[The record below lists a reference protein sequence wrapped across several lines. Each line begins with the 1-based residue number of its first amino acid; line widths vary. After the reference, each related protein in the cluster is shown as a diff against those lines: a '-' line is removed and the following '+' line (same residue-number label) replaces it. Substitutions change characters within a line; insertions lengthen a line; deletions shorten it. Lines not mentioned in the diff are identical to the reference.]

1 MKSSV
6 KKESADTAHVQ
17 QETNNMPSPETPQKH
32 TKSLIT
38 FTVIGVILLGAVVY
52 KLVVTPSKPAHNYAV
67 PVTTAQVNQQD
78 MHNWVSTVGIVTPVN
93 SVIIK
98 SRVDGQL
105 QKILFTEGQEVKA
118 GDILAEIDS
127 RPFVAQLNQAQAT
140 LQKDS
145 ATLSNLQLDVDRY
158 THLAAIGAGTGQS
171 LDTSKAQ
178 LAAQKAVVAADH
190 AQIETAKLQLNYA
203 TLRAP
208 FNGRLGIKQQDVGA
222 LIHASD
228 STGLVTLTQMQPITV
243 LFSLPQQ
250 YLPTLLQEQSQQALT
265 VNAFSNDTDT
275 LLDQGNL
282 SFIDNQ
288 VDQTNGQFKLK
299 ATFTN
304 NQRMLWPGQSVTTK
318 ILLNTNKNSLT
329 VPNMAVQIGQ
339 QGPYVYIVDDKN
351 IAHVN
356 YVKTGIVD
364 GDFTEII
371 SGLNQNNTVVVNGQ
385 NRLKEGAEVHL
396 HTPTTPAATKE

>member
-1 MKSSV
+1 M
-6 KKESADTAHVQ
+6 KKESADTHHAQ
-17 QETNNMPSPETPQKH
+17 QETDNMPSSDTPKKH

-38 FTVIGVILLGAVVY
+38 VSVIGLLLIGTVTY
-52 KLVVTPSKPAHNYAV
+52 KLLVPPSRAIHTYAI
-67 PVTTAQVNQQD
+67 PVTTAQVSQRD
-78 MHNWVSTVGIVTPVN
+78 MNNWVVTVGTVTPVN
-93 SVIIK
+93 SVMIK

-118 GDILAEIDS
+118 GDVLAEIDA
-127 RPFVAQLNQAQAT
+127 RPFMAQLNQVQAN

-145 ATLSNLQLDVDRY
+145 ATLSNIQLDVDRY

-178 LAAQKAVVAADH
+178 LAAQKAIVAADQ

-208 FNGRLGIKQQDVGA
+208 FEGRLGIKQQDVGA

-228 STGLVTLTQMQPITV
+228 STGLVTITQMQPITV

-250 YLPTLLQEQSQQALT
+250 YLPTLLQEQNQHALT
-265 VNAFSNDTDT
+265 VNAFSNDTNT
-275 LLDQGNL
+275 LLDQGSL

-288 VDQTNGQFKLK
+288 VDQSNGQFKLK

-304 NQRMLWPGQSVTTK
+304 TKRMLWPGQSVTTK
-318 ILLNTNKNSLT
+318 LLLNTRQHSLT
-329 VPNMAVQIGQ
+329 VPNMAIQIGQ
-339 QGPYVYIVDDKN
+339 QGPYVYVVDPQQL
-351 IAHVN
+351 AHVK
-356 YVKTGIVD
+356 YIKTGIVD
-364 GDFTEII
+364 GDFTEVI
-371 SGLNQNNTVVVNGQ
+371 SGLNKNDTIVVNGQ
-385 NRLKEGAEVHL
+385 NRLKEGTEVH
-396 HTPTTPAATKE
+396 PSSPAVALKE